1 MIKRM
6 IQEKIEAKLFQGR
19 IIVIYGTR
27 RVGKTTLWK
36 ALLEKFDDTLY
47 LNCDE
52 PDIREALTHKTSTEL
67 IRFIGKK
74 KIILIDE
81 AQRVLDIGITLKLLV
96 DTAPDIQIIATGSSS
111 FDLANRISEPLTGR
125 KYEFFLFPLSLQEI
139 ETSSSPMEAKRV
151 IDDLLVYGSYPMIY
165 IDFTDRITKLKELIG
180 GYLFH
185 DILTYETLRRPELL
199 DRILKA
205 LALQIWSEVSYTEIA
220 NLVWTDKNTVS
231 RYIELLEKTFVIFR
245 LPSFARNL
253 RNELKKAQK
262 IYFVDLGIRNAI
274 LGNFTPMDSRTDT
287 GALWE
292 NYCISERRKYLLD
305 SEIHATMY
313 FWRTQTQQE
322 IDYIEEKDWMLRAF
336 EYKYRSAKAKIP
348 KIFSETYPDSIFRII
363 TKETALDIYL
373 P

>member
-1 MIKRM
+1 MIKRT
-6 IQEKIEAKLFQGR
+6 IQSKIEAKLFQER

-27 RVGKTTLWK
+27 RVGKTTLGK
-36 ALLEKFDDTLY
+36 AILKKYDDSLY

-52 PDIREALTHKTSTEL
+52 IDIRDALTHKTSTEL
-67 IRFIGKK
+67 LRFIGKR

-81 AQRVLDIGITLKLLV
+81 AQRVPDIGITLKLLV
-96 DTAPDIQIIATGSSS
+96 DTVPDMQIIATWSSS

-125 KYEFFLFPLSLQEI
+125 KYEFFLFPLSLEEI
-139 ETSSSPMEAKRV
+139 VDSSSQIEARRL
-151 IDDLLVYGSYPMIY
+151 IDDFLIYGTYPMIY
-165 IDFTDRITKLKELIG
+165 TDQRERVARLKELIG

-185 DILTYETLRRPELL
+185 DILSYETFRRPELL

-262 IYFVDLGIRNAI
+262 IYFVDLWIRNAL
-274 LGNFTPMDSRTDT
+274 LGNFTPIDARTDIW
-287 GALWE
+287 ALWE
-292 NYCISERRKYLLD
+292 NFCILERRKYIHNH
-305 SEIHATMY
+305 EIHANMY
-313 FWRTQTQQE
+313 FWRTQSQQE
-322 IDYIEEKDWMLRAF
+322 IDYIEEVNGELQAF
-336 EYKYRSAKAKIP
+336 EYKYRNP
-348 KIFSETYPDSIFRII
+348 KVKLPKSFADAYSINNLTVLTRENILETYI
-363 TKETALDIYL
+363 
-373 P
+373 

>member
-1 MIKRM
+1 MINRT
-6 IQEKIEAKLFQGR
+6 IQSGIEDKLFQWR

-27 RVGKTTLWK
+27 RVGKTTLGK
-36 ALLEKFDDTLY
+36 TILEKYEDTLY

-67 IRFIGKK
+67 LRFIGKK
-74 KIILIDE
+74 KLILIDE
-81 AQRVLDIGITLKLLV
+81 AQRVLDIGITLKLLI
-96 DTAPDIQIIATGSSS
+96 DTAPEMQIIATGSSS

-125 KYEFFLFPLSLQEI
+125 KYEFFLFPFSLEEI
-139 ETSSSPMEAKRV
+139 ELSSSTIETRRI
-151 IDDLLVYGSYPMIY
+151 IDDLLIHGSYPMIH
-165 IDFTDRITKLKELIG
+165 IDLRDRVSKLKELIG
-180 GYLFH
+180 WYLFH

-205 LALQIWSEVSYTEIA
+205 LALQIGSEVSYTEIA
-220 NLVWTDKNTVS
+220 NLVGTDKNTVS

-262 IYFVDLGIRNAI
+262 IYFIDLGIRNAI
-274 LGNFTPMDSRTDT
+274 LGNFTPIDARTDV

-292 NYCISERRKYLLD
+292 NFCILERKKYLMNH
-305 SEIHATMY
+305 EIHATMY

-322 IDYIEEKDWMLRAF
+322 IDYIEEKDGMLQAF
-336 EYKYRSAKAKIP
+336 EYKYRNTKTRIP
-348 KIFSETYPDSIFRII
+348 RVFSETYSTSHFQVI
-363 TKETALDIYL
+363 TKENILDIYR
-373 P
+373 